1 MSFKSNTFSANFNF
15 IAYYQNGLSLKSRAL
30 RICLQR
36 RGVSQKQISEVIG
49 IPKQIFRWRLY
60 HKQKFTREEI
70 TRLVYFIGARAA
82 LKVLWFPTVAEKLR
96 VSQSVKSND
105 TESIFCKQCN
115 HFLPS
120 VGSMEKYGEFYGVI
134 FSTKKLPDDK
144 FFKRREICRT
154 VD

>member
-1 MSFKSNTFSANFNF
+1 MSFKANIFSANFDF
-15 IAYYQNGLSLKSRAL
+15 IAYYQNGLSLKSRTL
-30 RICLQR
+30 RLCLKR

-82 LKVLWFPTVAEKLR
+82 LNVLWFPTVAEKLR
-96 VSQSVKSND
+96 VSQSVKFND
-105 TESIFCKQCN
+105 TESVFCKQCN

-120 VGSMEKYGEFYGVI
+120 GGSMEKYGEFYGVI
-134 FSTKKLPDDK
+134 SSTKKLPDDK